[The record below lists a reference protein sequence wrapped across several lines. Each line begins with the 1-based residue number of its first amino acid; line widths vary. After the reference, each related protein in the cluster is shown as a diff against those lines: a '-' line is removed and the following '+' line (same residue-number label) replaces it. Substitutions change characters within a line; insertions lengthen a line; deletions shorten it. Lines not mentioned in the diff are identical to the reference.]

1 MKQVFYTMSQY
12 PPLKSL
18 VFLDAAIRHN
28 SFSLAAEELCVTPG
42 AVGQQIQKLEE
53 WLGTPLFTRQ
63 IRQVQPTVEGL
74 AYWRRIQPAL
84 AQIADASRELKQRR
98 SKSVSLSMPPSFAA
112 KWLTRRL
119 AGFVTGHPD
128 VELHLSATTALVNF
142 ERDAID
148 LSIRYFQDDDPD
160 LDATL
165 LYRYEGRVYCRP
177 GYAAALDLQQ
187 ANDLQRA
194 TLLDTATQPYW
205 QPWLQRFSQLDE
217 ARIAAIPCIHFDQA
231 IVAIEAAKQG
241 QGVVMTCPF
250 LVEEEL
256 AQGTLIEPFGHC
268 LQLPT
273 GYYVVHHRKLAIRH
287 AAQALKDWLIEEARG
302 APR

>member
-1 MKQVFYTMSQY
+1 MNQY

-18 VFLDAAIRHN
+18 VFLDAAMRHS

-53 WLGTPLFTRQ
+53 WLGTSLFARQ
-63 IRQVQPTVEGL
+63 TRQVQPTAEGL

-84 AQIADASRELKQRR
+84 AQIADASRELKNRR

-112 KWLTRRL
+112 KWLPRRL
-119 AGFVTGHPD
+119 AGFVTRHPD

-148 LSIRYFQDDDPD
+148 LSIRYFQGDDPN

-165 LYRYEGRVYCRP
+165 LYRYEGRVYCRAD
-177 GYAAALDLQQ
+177 YAAALALQQ

-205 QPWLQRFSQLDE
+205 QQWLHRFSRLDDTQ
-217 ARIAAIPCIHFDQA
+217 IAAIPCIHFDQGLM
-231 IVAIEAAKQG
+231 AIEAAKQG
-241 QGVVMTCPF
+241 QGVVMASPF
-250 LVEEEL
+250 LVEEEI
-256 AQGTLIEPFGHC
+256 AQGVLIEPFAHC
-268 LQLPT
+268 LLLPT
-273 GYYVVHHRKLAIRH
+273 GYYVVHHRKLAIRP
-287 AAQALKDWLIEEARG
+287 AAQALKDWLIGEARR
-302 APR
+302 ASR

>member
-1 MKQVFYTMSQY
+1 MSQY

-18 VFLDAAIRHN
+18 VFLDAAMRHR
-28 SFSLAAEELCVTPG
+28 SFSLAAKELCVTPG

-53 WLGTPLFTRQ
+53 WLDTALFTRQ
-63 IRQVQPTVEGL
+63 TRQVLPTTEGL
-74 AYWRRIQPAL
+74 AYWSRIQPAL
-84 AQIADASRELKQRR
+84 AQIADASRELTSRR
-98 SKSVSLSMPPSFAA
+98 SRSVSLSMTPSFAA
-112 KWLTRRL
+112 KWLPRRL
-119 AGFVTGHPD
+119 AGFVTSYPD

-148 LSIRYFQDDDPD
+148 LTIRYFQDDDPD

-177 GYAAALDLQQ
+177 EYAAALALQQ
-187 ANDLQRA
+187 ANDLERA
-194 TLLDTATQPYW
+194 TLLDTTTQPYW
-205 QPWLQRFSQLDE
+205 PHWLQQFSQLDA
-217 ARIAAIPCIHFDQA
+217 ARIAGIPCIHFDQA

-256 AQGTLIEPFGHC
+256 AQGTLIEPFEHC
-268 LQLPT
+268 LRLPT
-273 GYYVVHHRKLAIRH
+273 GYYVVHHRKLAIRP
-287 AAQALKDWLIEEARG
+287 AAQALKDWLIGEAHAASR
-302 APR
+302 